1 MLGNDGAFR
10 TDAFDVH
17 FNPTNTS
24 PPFFQ
29 VFHPDFL
36 KILGPGATIRAVAAN
51 PTFAFAH
58 EAPIWLPD
66 TDEVTFASNDGGA
79 LGMSDIDHNNQ
90 VSVISLKE
98 VAAAIKASGRNV
110 TPVNVTVTKVRS
122 SLDRV
127 MVAD

>member
-1 MLGNDGAFR
+1 M
-10 TDAFDVH
+10 
-17 FNPTNTS
+17 
-24 PPFFQ
+24 
-29 VFHPDFL
+29 
-36 KILGPGATIRAVAAN
+36 
-51 PTFAFAH
+51 
-58 EAPIWLPD
+58 PD
-66 TDEVTFASNDGGA
+66 TDEVFFVSNDGGA

-122 SLDRV
+122 SLYRV